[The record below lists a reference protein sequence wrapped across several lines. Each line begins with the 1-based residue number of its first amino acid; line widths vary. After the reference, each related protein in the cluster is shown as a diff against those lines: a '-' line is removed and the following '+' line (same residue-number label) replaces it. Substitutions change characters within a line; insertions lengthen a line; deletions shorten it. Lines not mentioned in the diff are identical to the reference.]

1 MGRLII
7 HDDYP
12 AHEGRYSNAWNS
24 CDYIVIHY
32 AASGTESGKRLA
44 QSLHNNGGISSSW
57 HFSVGIDGIWQS
69 LPCRKTAW
77 HCGYSAAT
85 TTFISNSEAIGI
97 EVCNDGGAFDDR
109 EIEYLKQL
117 VPYLM
122 KEYEIPIENVVRHYD
137 CTYPR
142 KLCPEGYCGSEAKN
156 KRWYELRKYI
166 TTSEPEFRDICVY
179 TSNGN
184 ANQKWIM
191 NRKGAYYE
199 IESKAYPGWVLD
211 CQYAG
216 TEKGTKVILFPRNG
230 NDNQLWEIVYEM
242 DDPNIHFAPKHCP
255 NMRLDITGAKDMIG
269 TLAELWEKNDSCAQD
284 FVMLEN
290 NDETVTL
297 IYNSNGKK
305 LCLDVYGG

>member
-12 AHEGRYSNAWNS
+12 AHEGRYSDAWNS

-32 AASGTESGKRLA
+32 ACAGTTSGKRLA

-57 HFSVGIDGIWQS
+57 HFNVGIDGIWQS

-77 HCGYSAAT
+77 HCGYSAAR

-97 EVCNDGGAFDDR
+97 EVCNDGGEFDER

-122 KEYEIPIENVVRHYD
+122 EEYDIPADHVVRHYD

-142 KLCPEGYCGSEAKN
+142 KPCPEGYCGTEYKDSL
-156 KRWYELRKYI
+156 WYALRKEI
-166 TTSEPEFRDICVY
+166 TTTEPEYRDICVWP
-179 TSNGN
+179 SHGKP
-184 ANQKWIM
+184 NQRFKMIS
-191 NRKGAYYE
+191 KGSFFE
-199 IESKAYPGWVLD
+199 FESIAYPGWVLD
-211 CQYAG
+211 CDHSG
-216 TEKGTKVILFPRNG
+216 TDDGTKVILYPRN
-230 NDNQLWEIVYEM
+230 NQPNQLWQIEL
-242 DDPNIHFAPKHCP
+242 DPDSANVHLVPKHCP
-255 NMRLDITGAKDMIG
+255 EKRLDVTGAVDREG
-269 TLAELWEKNDSCAQD
+269 TLLELWEPNDSCAQRFAILD
-284 FVMLEN
+284 N
-290 NDETVTL
+290 GDGSVTL
-297 IYNSNGKK
+297 IYNSNGRK